1 MVVKHSS
8 IRRSHS
14 YLHLSASICGSI
26 ALAKLG
32 EDLPRIDFQVLTQL
46 LVIAERRQD
55 EVVHPGIGE
64 ALEALN
70 TLLRGAQH
78 TVAVDE
84 ILKWLMITL

>member
-1 MVVKHSS
+1 
-8 IRRSHS
+8 
-14 YLHLSASICGSI
+14 
-26 ALAKLG
+26 
-32 EDLPRIDFQVLTQL
+32 VLTQL

-84 ILKWLMITL
+84 ILKGLMITL